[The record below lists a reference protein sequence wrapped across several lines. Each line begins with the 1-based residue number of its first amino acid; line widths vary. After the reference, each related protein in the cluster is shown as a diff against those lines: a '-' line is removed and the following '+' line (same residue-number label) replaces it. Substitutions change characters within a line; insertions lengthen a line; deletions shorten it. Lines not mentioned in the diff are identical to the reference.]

1 MLESASC
8 YCCLLLQRLL
18 DLKTFTYI
26 QVIYFYQK
34 CRSKAKNEKKAHNE
48 QINKQTTD
56 KKRQKKSIRN
66 KITNENAFSARY
78 SANDALYY
86 ATASAF
92 AHQRVD
98 IKPKTAIEMQRK
110 ETHTHKTAHNAAA
123 KQMPSPNATIALRSK
138 QFRKSYKMVTINYG
152 RIRIW
157 CTVIHLI
164 WSPIR
169 RYCNCKF
176 VNVRLYLVV
185 LSNESQECTVWC
197 IWVFRSGCSTVFC
210 FFSFFFLSLL
220 RIGIRRE
227 KQWKLPVWRITFK

>member
-1 MLESASC
+1 MSIEGKEREKST
-8 YCCLLLQRLL
+8 QR
-18 DLKTFTYI
+18 T
-26 QVIYFYQK
+26 
-34 CRSKAKNEKKAHNE
+34 
-48 QINKQTTD
+48 NKQAD
-56 KKRQKKSIRN
+56 NRQKETKKSIRN

-185 LSNESQECTVWC
+185 LSNESQECTV
-197 IWVFRSGCSTVFC
+197 
-210 FFSFFFLSLL
+210 
-220 RIGIRRE
+220 
-227 KQWKLPVWRITFK
+227 